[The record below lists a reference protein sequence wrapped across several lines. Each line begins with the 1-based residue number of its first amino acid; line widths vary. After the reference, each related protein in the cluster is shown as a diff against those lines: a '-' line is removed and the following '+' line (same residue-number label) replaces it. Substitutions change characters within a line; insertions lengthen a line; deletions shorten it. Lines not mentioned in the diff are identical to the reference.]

1 MNVNVNLTPKNRKIK
16 KILIL
21 LLFSLL
27 CFFIKENVFAADLDG
42 NNTTEQMPPF
52 LKEFYT
58 VSTSEATCDDNVS
71 GYCNLYSHL
80 EYFFSEFHST
90 YKKVLVFG
98 SAIEPTGQ
106 SYYSIFF
113 FMDTPYINKTDYSNL
128 GKENDIH
135 IYNEDG
141 NALKYYKITFKYSG
155 LIDENITNI
164 DNNKVIK
171 NSISISYHYE
181 SENFTYVSLGYDER
195 ASCKGIL
202 SNFDLYSTNKQIYH
216 SSDVK
221 NWTYVNLKSKTGLM
235 LIPKNNTEFSSYFS
249 YNNSDTYVSWYD
261 INNKTTDGYKLLD
274 KPVSDTLSYYITYT
288 SDRLNKY
295 NFIIY
300 NKANNSTKV
309 GYIAEDFD
317 IVVFTDLYSSAVG
330 TDGKTYDNP
339 LADLDKDI
347 NNDIVFSSDKS
358 ILENIVSFFTHFGDF
373 LNNLLTGILNGFKN
387 LFNSLFIP
395 DKEIFEDFINQEYE
409 FLKGKLGFLLYPID
423 LMIDFANRVYNIS
436 NSQNAVF
443 TIPKTE
449 FMNVVLFEENS
460 IDLLSI
466 VNSNGAIKN
475 LYSIYRVFVS
485 GLIVIWLCC
494 LAKKKYDEI
503 FGGGK

>member
-80 EYFFSEFHST
+80 EQFFSEFHST

-135 IYNEDG
+135 IYNEAG

-171 NSISISYHYE
+171 NSILISYHYE

-195 ASCKGIL
+195 AICKGIL

-409 FLKGKLGFLLYPID
+409 FLKEKLGFLLYPID
-423 LMIDFANRVYNIS
+423 LIIDFSNRFYNIS

-443 TIPKTE
+443 TIPKIK

-466 VNSNGAIKN
+466 VNSNDTIKN

-494 LAKKKYDEI
+494 LAKNKYDEI